1 MVKALNGNE
10 VEGEAL
16 KGFGG
21 LGWCVNDCKK
31 S

>member
-1 MVKALNGNE
+1 MVKALNANG
-10 VEGEAL
+10 VEWEAL